1 MADET
6 SGVQRSISK
15 IKQWIG
21 WSWTYLWGF
30 WFLLVIFLL
39 YVLRTPLRLKENLNL
54 GKLLIFTWLSR
65 KIDQKISQFFL
76 KKANF
81 PANTGKW
88 VISVIINQVLFVCS
102 HLSPLLDFLVNFIRK
117 TNRKWQTGWPCVVS
131 CFYRLPF
138 IVCVWLF
145 LLNTTYINPLNLRWA
160 YNCVHFEVSFIVS
173 LDYKCVNFIFKVEW
187 PFDLL
192 AVIHEVLRQH

>member
-1 MADET
+1 MADEP

-65 KIDQKISQFFL
+65 KIDQEISQFFS
-76 KKANF
+76 KKSKF
-81 PANTGKW
+81 PVYTGKW
-88 VISVIINQVLFVCS
+88 VISLIINQLLFVCS
-102 HLSPLLDFLVNFIRK
+102 YLSPLLDFFGEFYSGNESKMTDRMA
-117 TNRKWQTGWPCVVS
+117 CVVS

-160 YNCVHFEVSFIVS
+160 YNCVHFEVSFVVAI
-173 LDYKCVNFIFKVEW
+173 DHKCVNFILSN
-187 PFDLL
+187 DLL
-192 AVIHEVLRQH
+192 IF